1 MSPSSRDCPAQFG
14 DRRVHV
20 HLREYRGGDEPL
32 GIDAAKVVGPIVE
45 RAAQREGQ
53 IEAVDAEEK
62 QPGGRVHDHRVD
74 PFFIHVGQAHV
85 RVVSALAHFGATL
98 ERLLRTEQIR

>member
-1 MSPSSRDCPAQFG
+1 MSRLGLTRQKSWAQLLNARHNARVRSRLF
-14 DRRVHV
+14 
-20 HLREYRGGDEPL
+20 
-32 GIDAAKVVGPIVE
+32 
-45 RAAQREGQ
+45 
-53 IEAVDAEEK
+53 DAEEK

-85 RVVSALAHFGATL
+85 RIVSALAHFGATL